1 MAIVCGVAA
10 AFCLQSRPVLANGAF
25 PDSLQILLPADQPQQ
40 IIFAT
45 NFGLMISD
53 DGGMTW
59 SWTCEQMTTSLAN
72 LYQVGP
78 PPTDILYAIAPS
90 GLGFSTDGACRWE
103 LAGGRIGKSIVTDSF
118 ADPTNPNR
126 VLAVGIPREGDNPP
140 YEVYASDDGGRSF
153 GAPIYTAP
161 ARGGLLGVEI
171 ARSDPK
177 VVYLAMYE
185 TLGIQ
190 PRLVR
195 STDGGATWDPPLD
208 VQPMLGSNWYRIV
221 AVDPTNPARIFF
233 RVSEQAGDTLAIT
246 EDGGA
251 TFTKPVIFKD
261 RMTAFALLASGTIL
275 VSGSAEGEP
284 AGFRSTDGGK
294 TFTPWDRVP
303 AVRALAERDGKLFVA
318 GDNFRDGFALAV
330 STDEG
335 TTMQPLTTFDKV
347 ASIRAC
353 TQVICEEACDTL
365 AGLKLWPPE
374 TCRPDVRDGRSDVAG
389 PRSTRGSGCGCGV
402 ADARAV
408 AAGIAAAA
416 ALLARRLRAAASAR
430 RRPGGPS

>member
-1 MAIVCGVAA
+1 M
-10 AFCLQSRPVLANGAF
+10 
-25 PDSLQILLPADQPQQ
+25 
-40 IIFAT
+40 
-45 NFGLMISD
+45 
-53 DGGMTW
+53 
-59 SWTCEQMTTSLAN
+59 
-72 LYQVGP
+72 
-78 PPTDILYAIAPS
+78 
-90 GLGFSTDGACRWE
+90 
-103 LAGGRIGKSIVTDSF
+103 
-118 ADPTNPNR
+118 
-126 VLAVGIPREGDNPP
+126 
-140 YEVYASDDGGRSF
+140 
-153 GAPIYTAP
+153 
-161 ARGGLLGVEI
+161 LGVEI
-171 ARSDPK
+171 ARSNPK

-195 STDGGATWDPPLD
+195 STDGGDTWDPPLD

-233 RVSEQAGDTLAIT
+233 RVSEPTGDILAIT
-246 EDGGA
+246 DDGGA

-275 VSGSAEGEP
+275 ISGSTEGEP

-353 TQVICEEACDTL
+353 TQAICEEACDTL
-365 AGLKLWPPE
+365 AGLKLWPPG
-374 TCRPDVRDGRSDVAG
+374 TCRPDVRDGGSDAAA
-389 PRSTRGSGCGCGV
+389 PRATRGSGCGCGV
-402 ADARAV
+402 VDARAA
-408 AAGIAAAA
+408 AAGIALAA
-416 ALLARRLRAAASAR
+416 ALLARRLRAVAAR
-430 RRPGGPS
+430 RDVGRRP